1 MNVFGLFVKR
11 PIPGRVKT
19 RLAADLGA
27 ERAAELYAAFTSD
40 LVDRFRT
47 LADRRVLGFAPDDTA
62 AREHFDQLAQYEFEL
77 WPQPDV
83 SLGERMQAFFESQF
97 AAGAERVVL
106 IGSDSPSLPVAIVEE
121 AFARLAETDV
131 VLGPAT
137 DGGYYLVGQRKTCHA
152 IFEEIDW
159 SESAVLSQTVE
170 RIAACKATLSLLTPW
185 YDIDTTDDLAILQGH
200 LAAMEQA
207 GMVVDLPNL
216 TRALKTNRQGGRS
229 SR

>member
-1 MNVFGLFVKR
+1 MNVFGLFVKQ

-27 ERAAELYAAFTSD
+27 ERAAELYAAFTAD

-47 LADRRVLGFAPDDTA
+47 IADRRVLGFAPDDTT
-62 AREHFDQLAQYEFEL
+62 AREHFGHVAQSDFVL

-97 AAGAERVVL
+97 TAGAERVVL

-121 AFARLAETDV
+121 AFARLTETDV

-137 DGGYYLVGQRKTCHA
+137 DGGYYLVGQSKTCHA
-152 IFEEIDW
+152 LFEEIDW
-159 SESAVLSQTVE
+159 SKSAVLSQTVQ
-170 RIAACKATLSLLTPW
+170 RVTACNATLSLLTPW
-185 YDIDTTDDLAILQGH
+185 YDIDTTDDLAMLQGH

-207 GMVVDLPNL
+207 GMVVDLPNVI
-216 TRALKTNRQGGRS
+216 RELKTNRQGGRS